1 MDESSLR
8 AQAADGTVLIVAG
21 HDDDF
26 SSADTSPEPAVV
38 EVPRAVMEGLVGQ
51 TATVEYRD
59 VYGDVVEASAVWLI
73 WTP

>member
-1 MDESSLR
+1 
-8 AQAADGTVLIVAG
+8 
-21 HDDDF
+21 
-26 SSADTSPEPAVV
+26 
-38 EVPRAVMEGLVGQ
+38 MEGLVGR